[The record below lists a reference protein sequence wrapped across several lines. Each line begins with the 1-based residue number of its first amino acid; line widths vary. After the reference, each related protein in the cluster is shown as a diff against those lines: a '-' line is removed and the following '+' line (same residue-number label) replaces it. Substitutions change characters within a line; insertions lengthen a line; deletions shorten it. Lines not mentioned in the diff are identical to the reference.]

1 MKSRPR
7 HEHLFQPPEF
17 DSSLNILFL
26 AGFPL
31 VLWVLQGDTTG
42 MLTAFLLMGLLSL
55 AVRLISAGHRAQ
67 TRYDA
72 QLLAHRPKLPLKLMG
87 AVVIGVMVFVLAGH
101 HFAELSI
108 PAALG
113 ASAMLLCVLAFGLD
127 PMKDKGVNDAALVQ
141 KLEAQTLRQQAEAAL
156 TQVTDR
162 IALLGDAEITRQTE
176 ATRSMIRRIVR
187 ALSDTP
193 KDLAR
198 ILKPVETL
206 TELLDQEAALLEQ
219 AQLDDGFMSARRK
232 YLAKLNAMSR
242 SFETRAR
249 KRGALSGRD
258 ERDFDADML
267 IDRMPL
273 DAA

>member
-67 TRYDA
+67 NRYDA
-72 QLLAHRPKLPLKLMG
+72 QLLARRPRLPLKLMG
-87 AVVIGVMVFVLAGH
+87 SIVIGAMVFVLAGH
-101 HFAELSI
+101 HFAELTI

-141 KLEAQTLRQQAEAAL
+141 KLEAQAQRQLAEAAL

-162 IALLGDAEITRQTE
+162 IALLGDAEVTRQTE